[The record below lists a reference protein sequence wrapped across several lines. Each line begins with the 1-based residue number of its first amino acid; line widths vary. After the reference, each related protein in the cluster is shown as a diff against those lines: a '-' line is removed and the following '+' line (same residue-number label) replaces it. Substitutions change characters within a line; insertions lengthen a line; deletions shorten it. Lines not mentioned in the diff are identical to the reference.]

1 MMPFPFLFRFG
12 LITALGSVG
21 LAAPEEPAR
30 VRTLTEALQR
40 AEDRN
45 LGLAA
50 QRSTE
55 RAAGA
60 LVEQA
65 GLRPNP
71 TLDVAVEN
79 VLGTGRV
86 QGVRS
91 LETTVQASQLL
102 ERGGKREKRV
112 VLAGRERDHAAA
124 EWDVRRAELRTTTA
138 VACAGVLVAQQR
150 LALSE
155 EPLRLAR
162 ETLAA
167 VDLRVRGGEASPA
180 EFARARAA
188 LAAAQA
194 DQARARA
201 ALSFAQV
208 SLAATWGG
216 KPAEVGT
223 FNGSLVVPDALPVE
237 EDVPLRI
244 SQHPRIAVQEANI
257 ASRRASLELAQA
269 QAVQDVTVG
278 SGVRF
283 LREGSDAAFVAGVSV
298 PLAFRNRNQGGIRA
312 ARELLAGAEL
322 EMRAVESELRAE
334 FAAAWQDVLTAHSA
348 LQTLRREALSA
359 TEDAAVLVR
368 RAYEEGHLPLID
380 VLDAQRALVALRRE
394 ILDQTAAYT
403 VALARIEGLTASTFP
418 LSRSL
423 LSSE

>member
-1 MMPFPFLFRFG
+1 MKPFSFFIRFS
-12 LITALGSVG
+12 LITAFASAG
-21 LAAPEEPAR
+21 LAAPGDPTR
-30 VRTLTEALQR
+30 VQTLSDALQR

-45 LGLAA
+45 PGLAA

-55 RAAGA
+55 RAAEA

-65 GLRPNP
+65 GVRPNA

-79 VLGTGRV
+79 VFGTGRV

-112 VLAGRERDHAAA
+112 VLAGRERDQVAA
-124 EWDVRRAELRTTTA
+124 EWAVRRAELRASTA

-150 LALSE
+150 LALTE

-167 VDLRVRGGEASPA
+167 VDLRVRDGAASPA

-188 LAAAQA
+188 LAAVQV
-194 DQARARA
+194 DQARGRA
-201 ALSFAQV
+201 ALTAAQA

-216 KPAEVGT
+216 APGDVGT
-223 FNGSLVVPDALPVE
+223 FRGSLVVPETPPVE
-237 EDVPLRI
+237 ESLALQI
-244 SQHPRIAVQEANI
+244 SQHPRVAVQEAMI
-257 ASRRASLELAQA
+257 AHRRATLEVEQA

-278 SGVRF
+278 GGVRF

-322 EMRAVESELRAE
+322 ERRAVESELRTE
-334 FAAAWQDVLTAHSA
+334 FAAALQEVLTAHSA
-348 LQTLRREALSA
+348 LQSLRREALPA
-359 TEDAAVLVR
+359 TEEAAALVR

-380 VLDAQRALVALRRE
+380 VLDAQRALVALQRE
-394 ILDQTAAYT
+394 ILDQVSAYAM
-403 VALARIEGLTASTFP
+403 ALARLEGLTASTFP
-418 LSRSL
+418 LTRAL
-423 LSSE
+423 LSPE